1 MTRVVFRKFTDD
13 NEIIALFPDIT
24 FDYTVQAYCHIGQH
38 FEVNYTNIISM
49 TKLATEDEYK
59 PLLNELI
66 HWVGYKDLRVVKRAK
81 PNYSKTI

>member
-24 FDYTVQAYCHIGQH
+24 FGYMVQAYCHIGQH

-59 PLLNELI
+59 PLLDELTN
-66 HWVGYKDLRVVKRAK
+66 WVGYKDLRVVKRAR